1 VKRRIQ
7 LAENVLHNLVKR
19 TNGDVYIGVVGPVR
33 VGKSVLVKK
42 LMEMLLLP
50 NITDED
56 LRLRTLDEMPQSSP
70 GPVIMTSEP
79 KFVPAQAVSVQTEQL
94 DVPFRVRFADCVGYI
109 IDGAQGYEHDGKA
122 KYVSTPWHHEAIPF
136 REAAKIGTDKV
147 IRDHAT
153 IGIVVT
159 TDGTVNGFTRE
170 SVQQAE
176 EEIIEQ
182 LQQIGKPFIVVVNS
196 TNPRGA
202 AALEVKSYLM
212 QKYNVPVLVLNIE
225 QLNHAEVNEL
235 LSEALLEFPI
245 HQILLNK
252 PDWIDALDEGSQF
265 HQEIQAISNE
275 IDAANYKVREI
286 EAITEQYLSIPFVK
300 SSELYEVDTS
310 SGQATIQLLLH
321 DHAFTQACEDVCE
334 QELSTKKEWLTYL
347 KEAAAAKKTQQRFQ
361 QAIIEAEENGYGIAF
376 PSIQQFSPEEPELIE
391 QNNFYGV
398 RMRTTAP
405 SYHIIRVDLDA
416 EFAPLIGSKFHSQ
429 QLLSELQKGYETD
442 HQSLWNISLFGTP
455 LYDVLI
461 ETMKHK
467 MNEVPA
473 TAKSRMRQTIERMVN
488 EGEKGLITFIL

>member
-1 VKRRIQ
+1 MS
-7 LAENVLHNLVKR
+7 ENVLQNLVKR

-50 NITDED
+50 NITDDD
-56 LRLRTLDEMPQSSP
+56 LRLKTLDEMPQSSP

-79 KFVPAQAVSVQTEQL
+79 KFVPAQAVAVQTDQL
-94 DVPFRVRFADCVGYI
+94 DVPFRVRFADCVGYV

-153 IGIVVT
+153 IGIVLT
-159 TDGTVNGFTRE
+159 TDGTVNGFTRQ
-170 SVQQAE
+170 SVQSAE

-182 LQQIGKPFIVVVNS
+182 LQQIGKPFIVVLNCV
-196 TNPRGA
+196 NPRSA
-202 AALEVKSYLM
+202 NALEVKSYLM
-212 QKYNVPVLVLNIE
+212 QKYNVPVLAFNVE
-225 QLNHAEVNEL
+225 QLTLPEVNEI
-235 LSEALLEFPI
+235 LSETLLEFPI
-245 HQILLNK
+245 NQILLNK
-252 PDWIDALDEGSQF
+252 PDWIDVLDENSVF
-265 HQEIQAISNE
+265 HREIQEVSNE
-275 IDAANYKVREI
+275 IDAANYRVREI
-286 EAITEQYLSIPFVK
+286 EAITEQYNEIPFVK
-300 SSELYEVDTS
+300 SSELFEVDAS
-310 SGQATIQLLLH
+310 SGQATIQLILH

-334 QELSTKKEWLTYL
+334 QPLTTKRDWLAYL
-347 KEAAAAKKTQQRFQ
+347 KEASVAKKTQERFQ
-361 QAIIEAEENGYGIAF
+361 KAIVDAEEEGYGIAF
-376 PSIQQFSPEEPELIE
+376 PDIQQFKPEEPEMIE

-416 EFAPLIGSKFHSQ
+416 EFAPLIGSQFHSQ
-429 QLLSELQKGYETD
+429 QLLNELQKGYEND
-442 HQSLWNISLFGTP
+442 HEALWNISLFGTP

-467 MNEVPA
+467 MNDVPK